1 MSDTEKFIS
10 TFVESGDY
18 LSSMREAGY
27 TEKNVYKLKLMGQEL
42 LQQNKDEV
50 DKRFQQRLRQGG
62 PSALNVIQ
70 GLMDTSESDTVRLNS
85 AKEILDRG
93 GYSAYN
99 DNEAG
104 RSIEELNAQ
113 LVALVGSDGA
123 KMLVGAFRSRKTIT
137 GPTMKA
143 DI

>member
-1 MSDTEKFIS
+1 MSQDKEKFIS
-10 TFVESGDY
+10 TFVETGDY
-18 LSSMREAGY
+18 LYSMREAGY
-27 TEKNVYKLKLMGQEL
+27 KEKNVYKLKLMGQEL

-62 PSALNVIQ
+62 PRALNVIQ

-99 DNEAG
+99 DNESG
-104 RSIEELNAQ
+104 KTIEELNAQ
-113 LVALVGSDGA
+113 LVALVGNDGA
-123 KMLVGAFRSRKTIT
+123 KMLVGAFRSRKTIS
-137 GPTMKA
+137 GPTLN
-143 DI
+143 